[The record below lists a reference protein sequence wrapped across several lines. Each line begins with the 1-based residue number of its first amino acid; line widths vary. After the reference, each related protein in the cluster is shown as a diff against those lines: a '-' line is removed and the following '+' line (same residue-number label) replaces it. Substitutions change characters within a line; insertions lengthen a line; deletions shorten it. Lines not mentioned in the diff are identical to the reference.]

1 MIIFIHEHGIHI
13 GQTTTRFH
21 NKMLVNG
28 RRCSQGPR
36 RSGGVR
42 LYQQRGRKESHA
54 REDVSPSR
62 AAERNDPTKL
72 NGDLLFF

>member
-28 RRCSQGPR
+28 RRFRQTMMKISQTANMCENVVVVEE
-36 RSGGVR
+36 GGMVITR
-42 LYQQRGRKESHA
+42 WASLSLRQGENDS
-54 REDVSPSR
+54 DV
-62 AAERNDPTKL
+62 
-72 NGDLLFF
+72 G